1 MPVAGFMAVLGF
13 TLGAGLSDDQ
23 VVCCLI
29 GMMGRGSVHGVVG
42 GLAHCP
48 LLLRSLRQSAQ
59 ALNPLLAMRKPALES
74 RPMRN
79 RSRRF
84 IKPAAISSCRFLNA
98 LYISRHLAR
107 ETFSPLLL

>member
-13 TLGAGLSDDQ
+13 TVGAGLSDDK
-23 VVCCLI
+23 VVCCLVGRLGI
-29 GMMGRGSVHGVVG
+29 GSDQGVVG

-48 LLLRSLRQSAQ
+48 LLPPLRQSAQ
-59 ALNPLLAMRKPALES
+59 ALNPLLATRKPALES
-74 RPMRN
+74 SPMRN

-84 IKPAAISSCRFLNA
+84 IKPAAISSWRFLNA
-98 LYISRHLAR
+98 LYIWRHLAR

>member
-1 MPVAGFMAVLGF
+1 
-13 TLGAGLSDDQ
+13 GLSAEML
-23 VVCCLI
+23 VCCLM
-29 GMMGRGSVHGVVG
+29 GMMGMGSDQGVVG

-48 LLLRSLRQSAQ
+48 LLPPLRQSAQ
-59 ALNPLLAMRKPALES
+59 ALNPLLATRKPAPES
-74 RPMRN
+74 SPMRN

-98 LYISRHLAR
+98 LYIWRHLAR